1 VRQVLPSNDHV
12 RKRHIARNWAE
23 KVQLAI
29 APLSQRHAATT
40 ADSIHYRQ
48 ELTVRNAIRRLLHE
62 QNQPM
67 AYTGAIA
74 DWPVRA
80 VHECFWRRDDPTI
93 QLSPGATREIT
104 VSLRVGVSEECARE
118 IAWSLGIPSV
128 GVHILGLS
136 AKLSQK
142 SRTNITLTSETERI
156 VKQSHSNPSNTLY
169 RRIAVWH
176 VVHRLS
182 IIGAKPQPSGRE
194 SLLPPHPGGREPL
207 LSRHIKP
214 FPRQLICQTTEF
226 VASDTTSETY
236 ADAPPRYRPAMPS
249 ATGQDPGVGRVPG
262 ATQ

>member
-1 VRQVLPSNDHV
+1 MRQVLPSNDHV
-12 RKRHIARNWAE
+12 RKRSIARNWAE
-23 KVQLAI
+23 KVQPVI
-29 APLSQRHAATT
+29 APLSQRLAATM
-40 ADSIHYRQ
+40 ADSMHYRQ
-48 ELTVRNAIRRLLHE
+48 ELTVRNAIRRLLRE

-80 VHECFWRRDDPTI
+80 VHEYFWCREDPTI

-104 VSLRVGVSEECARE
+104 VSFRVGVSEECARE

-128 GVHILGLS
+128 GVHLLWLS

-142 SRTNITLTSETERI
+142 SRTNLTLTSDTERI

-182 IIGAKPQPSGRE
+182 IIGAKPQPSGRMRC
-194 SLLPPHPGGREPL
+194 SLPTPAAGSPCSLVTL
-207 LSRHIKP
+207 NLSRD
-214 FPRQLICQTTEF
+214 
-226 VASDTTSETY
+226 S
-236 ADAPPRYRPAMPS
+236 
-249 ATGQDPGVGRVPG
+249 
-262 ATQ
+262 